1 MDNFLFEIKQ
11 YFMVIDIRD
20 DIVMARTAVMYLTNI
35 SMLWWWCRSDDVK
48 REANPIVT
56 WEVFQKKFRQQFY
69 LEYAKDEARAKLRHC
84 LKGAKFICTRIFGIV
99 VEIFDMTRKMLL
111 KSWAKMELQWRGV
124 QEPSKAMVMEKDLT
138 EFKPRSNS
146 IWPKNKDKVG
156 KKEKKYSNT
165 KYFKLKS
172 KDNKGDE
179 QSKKTD

>member
-1 MDNFLFEIKQ
+1 
-11 YFMVIDIRD
+11 
-20 DIVMARTAVMYLTNI
+20 
-35 SMLWWWCRSDDVK
+35 
-48 REANPIVT
+48 
-56 WEVFQKKFRQQFY
+56 
-69 LEYAKDEARAKLRHC
+69 
-84 LKGAKFICTRIFGIV
+84 
-99 VEIFDMTRKMLL
+99 
-111 KSWAKMELQWRGV
+111 MELQWRGV